1 MCVGVGVRVVGSGVA
16 NTLMDEE
23 LVVGSVL
30 SEVVDRLFDVFFKL
44 LV

>member
-1 MCVGVGVRVVGSGVA
+1 VCVGVGVRVVGSGVA